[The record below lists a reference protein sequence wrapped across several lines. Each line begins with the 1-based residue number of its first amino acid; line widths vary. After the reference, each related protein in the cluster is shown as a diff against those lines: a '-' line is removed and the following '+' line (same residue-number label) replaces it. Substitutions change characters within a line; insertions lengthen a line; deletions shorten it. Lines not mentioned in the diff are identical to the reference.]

1 MTDKF
6 IGYFRLVDACA
17 RAGCPVCRCVEEDG
31 RRHLDAIMDE
41 QVNDPDTRRRLHAS
55 RGFCNWHAWMLLEA
69 PDAKSG
75 AAIIYEDLIR
85 VFLHRV
91 RRLRDR
97 APSFRA
103 RALAGLVRRRLAPA
117 VVELQRRRKAC
128 PVCAWC
134 GEAETGYLLTL
145 LRFIDDPQFARAYAK
160 SEGICAPHLLTAVE
174 LGGGTRELA
183 RLLDRALATWDELR
197 RDLDRFVGKHDYRN
211 EEPFTEAEASSYRRA
226 FEMLSGRRGVWGN
239 DVRRPAGGALPGA
252 RLRSAE
258 GARNEAG
265 VQGDVFER
273 GKLELRVKELTELL
287 NEALSRAAALHY
299 RLSRVAEDRNALELN
314 LAGERGANELAM
326 RTIGDLRAENAR
338 LRAELDAMRGIPPG
352 SPPRDAATTQST

>member
-1 MTDKF
+1 MSEKF

-17 RAGCPVCRCVEEDG
+17 LAGCPVCRCVEQDG
-31 RRHLDAIMDE
+31 RRHLDAIIYE
-41 QVNDPDTRRRLHAS
+41 QVNDPHTRRRLHAS
-55 RGFCNWHAWMLLEA
+55 RGFCNWHTWMLLEV

-103 RALAGLVRRRLAPA
+103 RALAALIRRRPGPA

-145 LRFIDDPQFARAYAK
+145 LRFVDDPQFVRAYAK
-160 SEGICAPHLLTAVE
+160 SDGICAPHLLAAVE
-174 LGGGTRELA
+174 MGAGTQGLSC
-183 RLLDRALATWDELR
+183 LLDRALATWDQLR
-197 RDLDRFVGKHDYRN
+197 RDLDRFVSKHDYRN
-211 EEPFTEAEASSYRRA
+211 EEPFTQAEASSYRRA

-239 DVRRPAGGALPGA
+239 DVHGPPQRALLGA
-252 RLRSAE
+252 RLPSTE
-258 GARNEAG
+258 GAGTETGIER
-265 VQGDVFER
+265 DVFEH
-273 GKLELRVKELTELL
+273 GKLELRVRELTEQLA
-287 NEALSRAAALHY
+287 EALSRAAALHY

-338 LRAELDAMRGIPPG
+338 LRAELSAR
-352 SPPRDAATTQST
+352 RDAATTQSS